1 MVWIKKII
9 GICAVLGI
17 IVGTFF
23 GVRFLQNK
31 YSRNTDNR
39 GSDEQALRESEFKNA
54 LQTVALTDKD
64 FDGLTDEEEKKNNTN
79 PEDSDSDGDGLGDK
93 EEISVYKT
101 DPLDKDT
108 DKDGYTDGYEVRR
121 GFNPLGSGR
130 L

>member
-31 YSRNTDNR
+31 YSRGTDNR
-39 GSDEQALRESEFKNA
+39 VPNDQALRENEFKNA
-54 LQTVALTDKD
+54 LQAVASTDKD
-64 FDGLTDEEEKKNNTN
+64 FDGLTDEEEKQYNTN

-101 DPLDKDT
+101 NPLDKDT
-108 DKDGYTDGYEVRR
+108 DKDGYADGYEVHR